1 MCCPSS
7 NSHPNTLVRQCTARH
22 LVNLVEKVGA
32 ARLLSGIKDLT
43 ERILHAV
50 TKFVQ
55 DVSPNTRY
63 VVTGQRGVT
72 GLLGFV
78 KSSPI
83 KW

>member
-1 MCCPSS
+1 M
-7 NSHPNTLVRQCTARH
+7 RQCTARH

-32 ARLLSGIKDLT
+32 ARLLSGTKDLT

-63 VVTGQRGVT
+63 VVAD
-72 GLLGFV
+72 GLVGFMLKHV
-78 KSSPI
+78 PPLYQLISVVYAVREG
-83 KW
+83 